1 MLEFLQKNI
10 LLVAAA
16 VGSGAMLLW
25 PMLRGAG
32 GASVNTLQATQL
44 MNRENALVLD
54 VRDAASYASGHILG
68 ARNVPLAD
76 LEKRIGE
83 LDKFKA
89 KPVIVMCE
97 VGNSSARAVR
107 CSSRRA
113 SRRRSTSLG
122 LPRLAAGRPAGGEV
136 GWRTCSCTPPRP
148 APTAAPRSGFW
159 RRRA

>member
-54 VRDAASYASGHILG
+54 VRDAASYGAGHILG
-68 ARNVPLAD
+68 ARNLPLDD
-76 LEKRIGE
+76 LDKRIGE
-83 LDKFKA
+83 LDKFKSR
-89 KPVIVMCE
+89 PVIVVCE
-97 VGNSSARAVR
+97 SGNSSTRAVR
-107 CSSRRA
+107 ALKAKGFAQALNLSGGFRA
-113 SRRRSTSLG
+113 WLQGG
-122 LPRLAAGRPAGGEV
+122 LPVER
-136 GWRTCSCTPPRP
+136 
-148 APTAAPRSGFW
+148 
-159 RRRA
+159 

>member
-54 VRDAASYASGHILG
+54 VRDAASYAAGHILG
-68 ARNVPLAD
+68 AKNLPLAE
-76 LEKRIGE
+76 LEKRIDE
-83 LDKFKA
+83 LDKHK
-89 KPVIVMCE
+89 KRPVIVMCE
-97 VGNSSARAVR
+97 IGNSSTRAVR
-107 CSSRRA
+107 VLKSRGFERA
-113 SRRRSTSLG
+113 FNLTGGFRAWLQGSL
-122 LPRLAAGRPAGGEV
+122 PVEK
-136 GWRTCSCTPPRP
+136 
-148 APTAAPRSGFW
+148 
-159 RRRA
+159 

>member
-54 VRDAASYASGHILG
+54 VRDAASYAAGHILG
-68 ARNVPLAD
+68 ARNLPLAD
-76 LEKRIGE
+76 LDKRIGE
-83 LDKFKA
+83 LDKFKSR
-89 KPVIVMCE
+89 PVIVVCE
-97 VGNSSARAVR
+97 AGNSSTRAVR
-107 CSSRRA
+107 ALKAKGFAQALNLSGGFRA
-113 SRRRSTSLG
+113 WLQGG
-122 LPRLAAGRPAGGEV
+122 LPVER
-136 GWRTCSCTPPRP
+136 
-148 APTAAPRSGFW
+148 
-159 RRRA
+159 

>member
-25 PMLRGAG
+25 PMVRGAG

-68 ARNVPLAD
+68 ARNLPLAD

-83 LDKFKA
+83 LDKHKS
-89 KPVIVMCE
+89 KPVIVVCE
-97 VGNSSARAVR
+97 TGNSSMRAVR
-107 CSSRRA
+107 LLQAKGFAQARNLSGGFRA
-113 SRRRSTSLG
+113 WLQGG
-122 LPRLAAGRPAGGEV
+122 LPVER
-136 GWRTCSCTPPRP
+136 
-148 APTAAPRSGFW
+148 
-159 RRRA
+159 

>member
-89 KPVIVMCE
+89 RPVIVMCE

-107 CSSRRA
+107 LLKSKGFAQALNLSGGFRA
-113 SRRRSTSLG
+113 WLQGG
-122 LPRLAAGRPAGGEV
+122 LPVEK
-136 GWRTCSCTPPRP
+136 
-148 APTAAPRSGFW
+148 
-159 RRRA
+159 